1 MAAGAGING
10 CGRSGRNFPRGTRG
24 VSAASVVSVDFNHD
38 PNSLIADLTQTGVI
52 GGNSVTVL
60 SWYDNEW
67 GFGNRMPDTRVALMN
82 AR

>member
-1 MAAGAGING
+1 MAARAGING
-10 CGRSGRNFPRGTRG
+10 RGRIGRNFPRGTLG
-24 VSAASVVSVDFNHD
+24 GSAAPHGFGRLQ
-38 PNSLIADLTQTGVI
+38 PRCASLIADLTQTGVI
-52 GGNSVTVL
+52 GGDSVTVL